1 MSVGRNRLKSLPTS
15 ASNFATDKSVM
26 DKIQTRIQKLQ
37 REIERHT
44 KLYYE
49 KSKPSISDSQFDA
62 LVKELESLEAQYPQ
76 YARVDSPT
84 QKVGGKPSQEFQT
97 VTHEIPMLSID
108 NTYSKEELSDFD
120 GRVRK
125 ILGSGS
131 PEYVMELKIDGV
143 SMSILY
149 EKGVLVRAA
158 TRGDGRYGDDV
169 TVNIKTISSIPHT
182 LKNASRCPKRLEV
195 RGEVFF
201 SHANFEDL
209 NHEREKQGEDLFAN
223 PRNAASGSLKLLDA
237 SLAAK
242 RNLNFMA
249 HSLGVCDDG
258 FFETH
263 MDTLDFFKAA
273 GLPVNPAHRLCV
285 NMDDV
290 YKTCDVWEKKRA
302 TLGYDIDGLVFKVN
316 RLADQKNLGSTNK
329 SPRWVIAYKFPAER
343 AETVLEDIVVQ
354 VGRTGVLTPVAH
366 LKPVFLAG
374 TTVSRATLHNE
385 DEIDRLDLRLGDVV
399 RIEKSGEI
407 IPQVIEV
414 IKEKRKGALP
424 KFRFPKKCPVC
435 RSEAVREEGE
445 VAYRCM
451 NASCP
456 AQLKE
461 KILHFASRKAM
472 DIEGLGEAIV
482 DQLVDKSLVKSF
494 ADLYDLKQQDLAV
507 LERLGD
513 RSAANLCRQVEASK
527 GRELARLIFGLGI
540 RHVGVNAARLLAEH
554 FSTMDK
560 IAGASAED
568 IAGIAGLGDI
578 ISQSVTDYF
587 KSKENRQVI
596 QLLERRGVSMK
607 QPRKAMSDSS
617 LSGQI
622 FVFTGTL
629 KSLTRDQAGQI
640 VMDRGGKVSGSV
652 SRKTT
657 AVVSGEES
665 GSKLEDARALGVP
678 VWTEAD
684 FKKNLM
690 L

>member
-1 MSVGRNRLKSLPTS
+1 
-15 ASNFATDKSVM
+15 M
-26 DKIQTRIQKLQ
+26 DKIRSRIQKLR

-49 KSKPSISDSQFDA
+49 KNKPILSDIEFDQ
-62 LVKELESLEAQYPQ
+62 LVKELEVLESQYPQ
-76 YARVDSPT
+76 YARADSPT

-97 VTHEIPMLSID
+97 VAHEIPMLSID
-108 NTYSKEELSDFD
+108 NTYSKEEVSDFD

-125 ILGSGS
+125 ILGSES
-131 PEYVMELKIDGV
+131 PQYVMELKIDGV

-149 EKGVLVRAA
+149 EKGVLMRAA

-169 TVNIKTISSIPHT
+169 TLNIKTISSIPHT
-182 LKNASRCPKRLEV
+182 LKNPSRCPKRLEV

-201 SHANFEDL
+201 SHANFAAL
-209 NHEREKQGEDLFAN
+209 NHEREKEGDDLFAN

-237 SLAAK
+237 KLAAK

-249 HSLGVCDDG
+249 HSLGICDEG

-263 MDTLDFFKAA
+263 METLDFFKTA
-273 GLPVNPAHRLCV
+273 GLPVNPAHSLCK

-290 YKTCDVWEKKRA
+290 YKACDVWEKKRT
-302 TLGYDIDGLVFKVN
+302 TLDYDIDGLVFKVN
-316 RLADQKNLGSTNK
+316 RLADQKILGSTNK

-343 AETVLEDIVVQ
+343 AETILEDIVVQ

-385 DEIDRLDLRLGDVV
+385 DEIDRLDLRLGDAVL
-399 RIEKSGEI
+399 IEKSGEI
-407 IPQVIEV
+407 IPQVVEV
-414 IKEKRKGALP
+414 LKEKRKGSLP
-424 KFRFPKKCPVC
+424 KYRFPKKCPIC
-435 RSEAVREEGE
+435 RSEAIREEGE

-482 DQLVDKSLVKSF
+482 DQLVDKGLVKSF
-494 ADLYDLKQQDLAV
+494 ADLYDLKQNDLAV

-513 RSAANLCRQVEASK
+513 KSASNLCQQMQASK
-527 GRELARLIFGLGI
+527 SRELARLVFGLGI

-554 FSTMDK
+554 FSAMDMLT
-560 IAGASAED
+560 AASKEEV
-568 IAGIAGLGDI
+568 AGIAGLGEI
-578 ISQSVTDYF
+578 ISESVTDYF

-607 QPRKAMSDSS
+607 QPRKALSDQS
-617 LSGQI
+617 LNGQI

-657 AVVSGEES
+657 AVVAGEEA
-665 GSKLEDARALGVP
+665 GSKLDDARVLGVS
-678 VWTEAD
+678 VWTEED
-684 FKKNLM
+684 FKAKLKIS
-690 L
+690 